1 VVLLLWQST
10 FIVTN
15 EAGGGTLEPEETDL
29 EMTDPL
35 HDASAPHRAA
45 ELSLE
50 HTRRLGESR
59 PDGQYTPDWYAETAY
74 VGDLTALAAASLAQ
88 PRRA

>member
-1 VVLLLWQST
+1 
-10 FIVTN
+10 
-15 EAGGGTLEPEETDL
+15 
-29 EMTDPL
+29 MTHPL

-59 PDGQYTPDWYAETAY
+59 PDRQYTPEWYAETAY

-88 PRRA
+88 PRPA